1 MSAKALEAL
10 KLFETYEAMSA
21 DRGGKDGPK
30 GRAYSA
36 FVVAKDAALKETASD
51 DIIARFEA
59 AFPEY
64 HWHTAKGRLNASNPL
79 VYTVSITSGRT
90 PLGAGESTI
99 SASEAFAVAFA
110 RSGLEWPH

>member
-10 KLFETYEAMSA
+10 KLFQAYEAMSV

-36 FVVAKDAALKETASD
+36 FVAAKDVALKETTND

-64 HWHTAKGRLNASNPL
+64 HWHTAKGRLQGNNPL
-79 VYTVSITSGRT
+79 IYTASITSGRT
-90 PLGAGESTI
+90 PLGAGESNI
-99 SASEAFAVAFA
+99 SASEAFAVAFG
-110 RSGLEWPH
+110 RSGLEWSR